1 MFVSQLL
8 PKLFQFLKFLYS
20 KLKTIINGQY
30 HNDLVKESLN
40 MIIYII
46 LLYFIKVHKH
56 DSYDQMVYIIQ
67 SKYFSKSK
75 TKKAQK

>member
-1 MFVSQLL
+1 
-8 PKLFQFLKFLYS
+8 
-20 KLKTIINGQY
+20 
-30 HNDLVKESLN
+30 

-67 SKYFSKSK
+67 SKYIYKSK